1 MGLHC
6 FGFGIVRTK
15 GFFGDMVRL
24 VVISPPHPHTPVVES
39 ANFTGT
45 VNTPLA
51 PTTTTTTST
60 TTPTTPTPTATATA
74 TATTANY
81 HYH

>member
-1 MGLHC
+1 MLRVWDCEDDGLFWGFW
-6 FGFGIVRTK
+6 FG
-15 GFFGDMVRL
+15 L
-24 VVISPPHPHTPVVES
+24 SLLAPPHPHTPVVES